1 MIDSIQKEQNK
12 TILIIEH
19 RLEDALYKDVDRIVV
34 VGDGRIV
41 ADMTPDQLL
50 SCDILMK
57 EGIREP
63 LYVTAL
69 KHAGCTIS
77 EKDRPAHVETMDFSA
92 YKGQVQEW
100 GLPVPRHRQREKI
113 ARWLLP

>member
-1 MIDSIQKEQNK
+1 M
-12 TILIIEH
+12 
-19 RLEDALYKDVDRIVV
+19 EDALYKDVDRIVV

-77 EKDRPAHVETMDFSA
+77 EKIVRHMWRPWIFLPTKDR
-92 YKGQVQEW
+92 YRN
-100 GLPVPRHRQREKI
+100 GLPVPRHRQREK
-113 ARWLLP
+113 